1 MSEGVADRSD
11 HSIHINLG
19 KNHTKPEGEGG
30 VEEGE
35 HREERLGDEEDSED
49 QENRI
54 HFTDD
59 I

>member
-1 MSEGVADRSD
+1 MILKAE
-11 HSIHINLG
+11 
-19 KNHTKPEGEGG
+19 EG

-49 QENRI
+49 QKDRI